1 MGFFF
6 ALQEVR
12 MEELL
17 QEFVDSRGVEVR
29 VDRQQGVLRGVKLLG
44 LQSRNGRKYLPDALA
59 AARALYEGARVNVNH
74 AKGHP
79 LAARDYQD
87 RLGVVRQIAWRTAEG
102 LFGDLHFNP
111 RHALAEQLVWDAE
124 HAPEN
129 VGLSHNVQARTV
141 RQGDDTLV
149 EAILK
154 VHSVDLVADPAT
166 TAGLF
171 EEVRANGATIDT
183 LRGSEVLLASATA
196 DQLLALRPDL
206 VQGVVESR
214 NSENAG
220 LRHRIDALTAQAT
233 LAERWQLTRK
243 LLAEFQLPDPELRAG
258 AGGDLISQSFLEAL
272 LAAAD
277 PRAMR
282 QLVAERAQL
291 VKSATQIGGLIREG
305 KPASREQ
312 QVAGRRE
319 EPIDSVEA
327 FVRAIR

>member
-1 MGFFF
+1 
-6 ALQEVR
+6 

-17 QEFVDSRGVEVR
+17 QEFVDSRGVEMR

-44 LQSRNGRKYLPDALA
+44 LQSRNGRKYLPDALS

-87 RLGVVRQIAWRTAEG
+87 RLGVVRQIAWRNAEG

-141 RQGDDTLV
+141 RQGDDTIV

-171 EEVRANGATIDT
+171 EQVQNSGATTDGGGIA
-183 LRGSEVLLASATA
+183 GVLLAGATVGSTA
-196 DQLLALRPDL
+196 PLRPDL
-206 VQGVVESR
+206 VTRVL
-214 NSENAG
+214 ENEQPELG
-220 LRHRIDALTAQAT
+220 RLRLRIDELTAQAA
-233 LAERWQLTRK
+233 LSERWSLARK
-243 LLAEFQLPDPELRAG
+243 LLAEFQLPDPELRSG
-258 AGGDLISQSFLEAL
+258 TG
-272 LAAAD
+272 
-277 PRAMR
+277 
-282 QLVAERAQL
+282 ERAGQP
-291 VKSATQIGGLIREG
+291 VVFGSAWWRRPMRRPCVISWPSRHGSSKRRRKSAI
-305 KPASREQ
+305 
-312 QVAGRRE
+312 
-319 EPIDSVEA
+319 
-327 FVRAIR
+327 

>member
-1 MGFFF
+1 
-6 ALQEVR
+6 

-17 QEFVDSRGVEVR
+17 QEYVDSRGVEMR

-44 LQSRNGRKYLPDALA
+44 LQSRNGRKYLPEALA
-59 AARALYEGARVNVNH
+59 SARTLYEGARVNVNH

-87 RLGVVRQIAWRTAEG
+87 RLGVVRQIALRGGEG

-129 VGLSHNVQARTV
+129 VGLSHNVQARTL
-141 RQGDDTLV
+141 RQGDETLV

-171 EEVRANGATIDT
+171 EQVQTTAVAGEDNVP
-183 LRGSEVLLASATA
+183 LVSATVE
-196 DQLLALRPDL
+196 QLRTLRPDL
-206 VQGVVESR
+206 VQSVAESVAA
-214 NSENAG
+214 ELAG
-220 LRHRIDALTAQAT
+220 LRHRLDDLNAKAT
-233 LAERWQLTRK
+233 LSERWLLTRK
-243 LLAEFQLPDPELRAG
+243 LLAEYQLPDPELQAG
-258 AGGDLISQSFLEAL
+258 AGGDLVSQTFLEAL
-272 LAAAD
+272 LAAGD
-277 PRAMR
+277 PQAMR

-291 VKSATQIGGLIREG
+291 VKAATRVGSVLHEG
-305 KPASREQ
+305 RPLSREQ
-312 QVAGRRE
+312 QSASRLD
-319 EPIDSVEA
+319 DSEDRIAA
-327 FVRAIR
+327 FVRAIT

>member
-1 MGFFF
+1 
-6 ALQEVR
+6 

-44 LQSRNGRKYLPDALA
+44 LQSRNGRKYLPDALS
-59 AARALYEGARVNVNH
+59 AARTLYEGARVNVNH

-87 RLGVVRQIAWRTAEG
+87 RLGVVRQIAWRNAEG

-111 RHALAEQLVWDAE
+111 KHALAEQLVWDAE

-166 TAGLF
+166 TVGLF
-171 EEVRANGATIDT
+171 EQVQAATAD
-183 LRGSEVLLASATA
+183 SDDDVLLAGVTSE
-196 DQLLALRPDL
+196 QLRALRPDL
-206 VQGVVESR
+206 VAQLLESGTA
-214 NSENAG
+214 ELAG
-220 LRHRIDALTAQAT
+220 LRQQVDRLTAEAT
-233 LAERWQLTRK
+233 LKERWLLTRR

-258 AGGDLISQSFLEAL
+258 SGGELVSPAFLESL
-272 LAAAD
+272 LAQA
-277 PRAMR
+277 PLAMR
-282 QLVAERAQL
+282 QRVAERAQL
-291 VKSATQIGGLIREG
+291 VKAAAQVAAPHWEG
-305 KPASREQ
+305 KPTSCEQ
-312 QVAGRRE
+312 RSAGRR
-319 EPIDSVEA
+319 DEA
-327 FVRAIR
+327 VDDLESFVRAIR